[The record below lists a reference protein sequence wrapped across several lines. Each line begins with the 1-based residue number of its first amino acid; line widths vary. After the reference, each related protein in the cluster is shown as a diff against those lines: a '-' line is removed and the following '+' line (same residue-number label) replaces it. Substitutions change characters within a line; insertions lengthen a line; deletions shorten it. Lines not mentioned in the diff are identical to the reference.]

1 MDNEEEAQW
10 MAVIA
15 KSLAVL
21 AMHRSE
27 LGNSEMMV
35 KAEFLEGLGLSRGD
49 VASMLGTTTNSLS
62 VMSSRKKKKG
72 SKRGKIKKS

>member
-21 AMHRSE
+21 AMR
-27 LGNSEMMV
+27 GQRVMAVMV
-35 KAEFLEGLGLSRGD
+35 KAEFLEGLGLSRGE
-49 VASMLGTTTNSLS
+49 VASMLGTTAEFFECHKL
-62 VMSSRKKKKG
+62 RKKKKG